1 MATITIENVPESVVK
16 TYGSTIAFSYSLS
29 FEENFDI
36 DFRELDESEITPQIR
51 KSIEEVR
58 KIPKSKLI
66 NLSKEYA
73 HY

>member
-1 MATITIENVPESVVK
+1 MATITIENVPESVVE
-16 TYGSTIAFSYSLS
+16 TYGSKIAFSYSLS
-29 FEENFDI
+29 FEEDFDI

-51 KSIEEVR
+51 KSIEETR

-73 HY
+73 HC